1 MPAEWSTPERGTS
14 TDSSVHQETD
24 SMADMLEQYLSC
36 QRLQRGQIV
45 PGVVVRVSPNEVI
58 VDIGAKCEG
67 TVPEEDL
74 ERMSPADRDAIR
86 LGEEVLVCV
95 VDSEDSNGNI
105 ILSLS
110 RAQTAREWREAQH
123 LLESQEIT
131 ERRVTGCNKGGVI
144 VQVGHLRGF
153 VPGSQLGAAH
163 LTDQA
168 PTNPDSDDR
177 WAGLIGETLQLK
189 LIEVDP
195 KRNRLIL
202 SERAA
207 VRDWRKSQHER
218 LLGELTE
225 GDVRQ
230 GRVINLADFGAFV
243 DLGGIDGL
251 VHLSELSW
259 TRVTHPREV
268 VEVGQQVEVY
278 VLSVD
283 RERQRVALSLK
294 RLQPD
299 PWASIEE
306 RYQEGQLVEGII
318 TRLTKWGAFASIVG
332 DEAVEG
338 LIHVS
343 ELDEGP
349 VIHPRDVIQPGQVVT
364 LRVIGVDRTRH
375 RMALSLKQAAQ
386 GEYLERDWKAMLAAE
401 QPEPASSLSAA
412 LSETL
417 GRAENE
423 GLANADGQEV
433 L

>member
-1 MPAEWSTPERGTS
+1 
-14 TDSSVHQETD
+14 
-24 SMADMLEQYLSC
+24 
-36 QRLQRGQIV
+36 
-45 PGVVVRVSPNEVI
+45 
-58 VDIGAKCEG
+58 
-67 TVPEEDL
+67 
-74 ERMSPADRDAIR
+74 
-86 LGEEVLVCV
+86 
-95 VDSEDSNGNI
+95 
-105 ILSLS
+105 
-110 RAQTAREWREAQH
+110 
-123 LLESQEIT
+123 
-131 ERRVTGCNKGGVI
+131 
-144 VQVGHLRGF
+144 
-153 VPGSQLGAAH
+153 
-163 LTDQA
+163 
-168 PTNPDSDDR
+168 
-177 WAGLIGETLQLK
+177 
-189 LIEVDP
+189 
-195 KRNRLIL
+195 
-202 SERAA
+202 
-207 VRDWRKSQHER
+207 
-218 LLGELTE
+218 
-225 GDVRQ
+225 
-230 GRVINLADFGAFV
+230 
-243 DLGGIDGL
+243 
-251 VHLSELSW
+251 
-259 TRVTHPREV
+259 V

-278 VLSVD
+278 VLGVD

-417 GRAENE
+417 SRAENE